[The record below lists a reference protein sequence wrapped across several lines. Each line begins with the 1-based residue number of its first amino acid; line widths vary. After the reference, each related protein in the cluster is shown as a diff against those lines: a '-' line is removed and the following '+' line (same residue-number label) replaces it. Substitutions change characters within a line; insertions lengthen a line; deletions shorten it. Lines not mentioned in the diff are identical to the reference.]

1 MDNEAAIKIKNLSFT
16 YPRGEKPAIDN
27 INLEVKKGEF
37 LVIMGPNGAG
47 KTTLCLTLNGV
58 IPTVINGEYNGK
70 VIVEGMVTTEHM
82 VYELAQKVGVTLQD
96 PESQLFCPTVKSEI
110 VFGPENLGVPREEI
124 LSRLAN
130 ALKVTRLEGREENS
144 PLQLSGGQKQRCAL
158 AAAIAIRPEIL
169 VLDEPT
175 SQLDP
180 VGTSE
185 VFSVVSE
192 LNKKY
197 GVTVIMAEHKSEEI
211 AEFADRVLVLHE
223 GKIVAEGDPHEV
235 FVQHELLNKIYVKI
249 PQVSQFASRLSTRVK
264 FDPFPVTIDE
274 AYRQIYEFLTKG
286 LVSVKP
292 CPISTVRKNKS
303 DEVVLETKNLWYMY
317 PPDIMALKDVSI
329 KIYDGEFVGII
340 GQNGAGKT
348 TLVKHFVGLLKP
360 TKGEVFVVGKNTK
373 EARASEL
380 SRNVGLVLQ
389 NPDHQLFATT
399 AREEVEFG
407 PRNLGLSEDEVKQRV
422 EEALHLVGLKK
433 YEDLFPFRLSFGDR
447 KKLTVAAIYSMKPKI
462 LILDEPTTGQ
472 DYKGRYEILE
482 IAKSLHEKGHT
493 IIMITHD
500 MELVAKYAERT
511 IVLGM
516 GEVLLDGPTMK
527 VFSESEILKKTYL
540 KPPQIV
546 QLAQSL
552 SERGF
557 PSLALSVEEI
567 CELIELKGE

>member
-47 KTTLCLTLNGV
+47 KTTLCLPLNGV